1 VKVELTLRDGIST
14 VHAEERSI
22 DHVDMRVA
30 VGRMG
35 IEQSA
40 GLMCKVWYVT
50 SEAYKAM
57 IRNWSLSRMKL
68 YASTFH

>member
-1 VKVELTLRDGIST
+1 LKVEDLADGGGFST
-14 VHAEERSI
+14 VHAEGWSI

-40 GLMCKVWYVT
+40 GLMCMVCYQ
-50 SEAYKAM
+50 
-57 IRNWSLSRMKL
+57 
-68 YASTFH
+68 